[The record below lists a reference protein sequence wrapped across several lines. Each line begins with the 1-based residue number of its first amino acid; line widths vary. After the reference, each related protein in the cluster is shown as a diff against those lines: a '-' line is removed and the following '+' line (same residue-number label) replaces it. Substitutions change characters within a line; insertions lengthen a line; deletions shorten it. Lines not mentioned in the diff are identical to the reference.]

1 MASIP
6 DPTPGLVISYVC
18 LWRQEAA
25 KGRDEGSKK
34 RPCVV
39 VLAARPDEGGGKMA
53 LVAPITHSP
62 PDDPSASPIERRT
75 AGRAG
80 PGDDVSRS
88 HPQAAQ

>member
-6 DPTPGLVISYVC
+6 DPTPGLVISYFY

-39 VLAARPDEGGGKMA
+39 VLATRSDEGSDKTA

-62 PDDPSASPIERRT
+62 PDDPSAAVEIPPGTGTALVSMKTDHGSSSP
-75 AGRAG
+75 
-80 PGDDVSRS
+80 S
-88 HPQAAQ
+88 